1 MPTATER
8 RTTHKIYK
16 RISAHLPVDS
26 KYLTVLAE
34 LESQGLDQ
42 RKRTRIR
49 GHVVPYGGVEFENQI
64 KPEITGEQD
73 LNEARGM
80 S

>member
-8 RTTHKIYK
+8 RTNHKIYK
-16 RISAHLPVDS
+16 RIGTNLPEDS
-26 KYLTVLAE
+26 KYRAVLAE

-49 GHVVPYGGVEFENQI
+49 GHIVPYGSVEFENQI

-73 LNEARGM
+73 LVEARGM
-80 S
+80 L

>member
-16 RISAHLPVDS
+16 RISAILPVDARYHS
-26 KYLTVLAE
+26 VLAE

-49 GHVVPYGGVEFENQI
+49 GHIVPYGNVEFENDT
-64 KPEITGEQD
+64 KPEIAGKQD
-73 LNEARGM
+73 LTEARGR